1 MKVEHL
7 QIEWAESWFDVKT
20 KLEKMSCNFITYE
33 EYRNICLEEN
43 VGDKSSQNTLVDFLN
58 DLGVIVHFKD
68 ISLLDTHVLEPKW
81 ITEGV
86 YKIINSEILARRKEF
101 FDSVCY
107 MKFSIRRKK
116 ATTIILL
123 HAMVILST

>member
-1 MKVEHL
+1 MSENLKEELSKVEHL
-7 QIEWAESWFDVKT
+7 QIEWAESWFNVKT

-68 ISLLDTHVLEPKW
+68 YFI
-81 ITEGV
+81 
-86 YKIINSEILARRKEF
+86 ARYT
-101 FDSVCY
+101 C
-107 MKFSIRRKK
+107 
-116 ATTIILL
+116 A
-123 HAMVILST
+123 